1 MKTCHYYTEVLH
13 IIVAR
18 QAILQFGIDV

>member
-1 MKTCHYYTEVLH
+1 MY

-18 QAILQFGIDV
+18 QA